1 MACSS
6 PSVALAA
13 LLALAAPLAMAAN
26 PRATLPISVEAESS
40 DFDYK
45 NGVLV
50 FTRIRIT
57 QGDARVE
64 ADRAT
69 ATGLDFE
76 NSSWRFEGQVH
87 ITAEGG
93 SLSSEAATVRFVN
106 NEISSAEV
114 TGSPARFAQ
123 QRGEQRAEGRAQR
136 IDYHLTSGRVRLA
149 GDAWLTDGSNEIT
162 GSTLVYSMREE
173 RVVAEAGEQGGQP
186 VRITINPKS
195 PPAAGPGAAPEVAPE
210 VAPEDGAG
218 PPGDPP

>member
-6 PSVALAA
+6 PSLALAA
-13 LLALAAPLAMAAN
+13 LLALAPPLAMAAN

-50 FTRIRIT
+50 FTRIRII

-76 NSSWRFEGQVH
+76 NSNWLFEGQVR

-93 SLSSEAATVRFVN
+93 FLSSEAANVKFVN

-123 QRGEQRAEGRAQR
+123 QRGEQRAEGRAR
-136 IDYHLTSGRVRLA
+136 HIDYQLTSGRVRLA

-162 GSTLVYSMREE
+162 GSTLVYNMREQ

-186 VRITINPKS
+186 VRIIINPKS
-195 PPAAGPGAAPEVAPE
+195 PPAAGPEAVPSDDAK
-210 VAPEDGAG
+210 

>member
-6 PSVALAA
+6 PSLALAA
-13 LLALAAPLAMAAN
+13 LLATATPLALAAN
-26 PRATLPISVEAESS
+26 PRAGLPITVEAESS

-50 FTRIRIT
+50 FSRVRIT

-76 NSSWRFEGQVH
+76 NSSWRFTGQVR
-87 ITAEGG
+87 ISAEGG
-93 SLSSEAATVRFVN
+93 SLSSDAANVRFVN
-106 NEISSAEV
+106 NEIASAEV

-136 IDYHLTSGRVRLA
+136 IDYELDQGRVRLV
-149 GDAWLTDGSNEIT
+149 GDAWLSDGNNEIT

-173 RVVAEAGEQGGQP
+173 RVLAEAGEQGGQP
-186 VRITINPKS
+186 VRITINPKT
-195 PPAAGPGAAPEVAPE
+195 
-210 VAPEDGAG
+210 
-218 PPGDPP
+218 PPGQPPEAVPEAGAKAPAGTP